1 MLTKVFF
8 TSIIGARLI
17 VIQFTVFIGLILWI
31 AIDFGHI
38 FSKILIFYTFIATFI
53 VIGL

>member
-8 TSIIGARLI
+8 TSIIGARF